1 MFLDDRGSDQMGSSP
16 WSVKGVDPEAREAAK
31 IAARRAGLTVG
42 QWLSQTIRSAATEQL
57 RNGGRGMA
65 AADVSSPMSGTPA
78 RDGMSGYTQGTGYNA
93 QPPAPTMQAI
103 FESVQKLSARIEAAE
118 SKTAA
123 AIAPLAEQVDELAK
137 QIDEVKDRSGIN
149 TAPVERAVMRLTER
163 IQKIEQDAPA
173 QKRGGRWSLFGFS
186 R

>member
-1 MFLDDRGSDQMGSSP
+1 LDSRGSDSMGVSP

-57 RNGGRGMA
+57 RNGGRGA
-65 AADVSSPMSGTPA
+65 AAQDPSPTPNSPA
-78 RDGMSGYTQGTGYNA
+78 GIDGMPGYGQATGYSA

-103 FESVQKLSARIEAAE
+103 FESIQKLSSRIEAAE
-118 SKTAA
+118 TKTAA
-123 AIAPLAEQVDELAK
+123 AIAPLADQVDHLAK
-137 QIDEVKDRSGIN
+137 QIDEVKDLSGIS
-149 TAPVERAVMRLTER
+149 TAPVERAVMRLSER
-163 IQKIEQDAPA
+163 IQKIEQDTGAP
-173 QKRGGRWSLFGFS
+173 KRGGRWTLFGFP

>member
-1 MFLDDRGSDQMGSSP
+1 LNDRESDQIGFSP

-42 QWLSQTIRSAATEQL
+42 QWLSQTIRHAATEQL
-57 RNGGRGMA
+57 RNGGRGTAAVDGSSAMA
-65 AADVSSPMSGTPA
+65 NIPPAESLSGAHP
-78 RDGMSGYTQGTGYNA
+78 

-103 FESVQKLSARIEAAE
+103 FESIQKLSARVEAAE

-123 AIAPLAEQVDELAK
+123 AVAPLAEQVDALAR
-137 QIDEVKDRSGIN
+137 QIEEVKDRSGIS

-163 IQKIEQDAPA
+163 IQKIEQGTVTH
-173 QKRGGRWSLFGFS
+173 KRNARWSLFGFP